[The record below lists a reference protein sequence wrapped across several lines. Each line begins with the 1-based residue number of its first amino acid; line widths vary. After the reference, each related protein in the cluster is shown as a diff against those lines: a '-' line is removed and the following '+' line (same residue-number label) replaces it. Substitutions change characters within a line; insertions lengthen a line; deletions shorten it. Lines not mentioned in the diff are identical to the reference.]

1 MHIYGIEIRSL
12 QIWVNMLLFLK
23 KRKHEFP
30 QNISKLNEQEST
42 FAGHMT
48 EQSPMEELL
57 FYE

>member
-12 QIWVNMLLFLK
+12 QIWANMLLFLK

-42 FAGHMT
+42 FVGHIT
-48 EQSPMEELL
+48 ENSPMEELL